1 MPRKPSIRA
10 SYTNDANYLFR
21 LVDAIERDTKRP
33 VKWRKK
39 LIAMTQALA
48 TEFIKA
54 PGVPMES
61 ESEKRVS

>member
-1 MPRKPSIRA
+1 MPRQPAIRV

-21 LVDAIERDTKRP
+21 LVSAIERDKKRP

-48 TEFIKA
+48 IEFTKA
-54 PGVPMES
+54 PTVEEQVRELKEVG
-61 ESEKRVS
+61 